1 MSFIKKYFIPTIL
14 SLLLIGLFS
23 CEEDTE
29 EKTDDTE
36 IVGNWNLIQAY
47 TDPGDGSGTFKAVDS
62 SKKLVILSDG
72 TFTSNY
78 SMCVMNAETD
88 ETGSG
93 TYNQTDSLMY
103 PVGCDY
109 KLWFYMTQ
117 SGHLEVHY
125 PCIEGCGERYEK
137 VE

>member
-1 MSFIKKYFIPTIL
+1 MKVIGKYLLPVIL
-14 SLLLIGLFS
+14 CLLLIGLFS
-23 CEEDTE
+23 CEEDAE
-29 EKTDDTE
+29 EKTDGTE
-36 IVGNWNLIQAY
+36 IVGNWNLIQAFA
-47 TDPGDGSGTFKAVDS
+47 DPGDGSGTFEDVNS

-78 SMCVMNAETD
+78 SMCVINAETD

-93 TYNQTDSLMY
+93 TYNAADSLMY
-103 PVGCDY
+103 PDGCDY

-117 SGHLEVHY
+117 SGYLEVYY